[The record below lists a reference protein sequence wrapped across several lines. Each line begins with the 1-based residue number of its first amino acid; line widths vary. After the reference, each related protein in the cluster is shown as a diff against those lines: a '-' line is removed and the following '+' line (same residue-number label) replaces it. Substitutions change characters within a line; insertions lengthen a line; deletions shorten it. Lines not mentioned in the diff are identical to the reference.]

1 MPIPLILTNNTKST
15 FIFVVL
21 NMYKICQQLNPFSLS
36 FSIKDKQ
43 LMVHWSV
50 INIKLHVLYELSF
63 FGLLQEVKIR
73 DGNIFWVPVNVN
85 DFTPP
90 FDRIPGHMSG
100 QKMGHSNPIGHL
112 PEFLDRQSINQRRRL
127 FSELWTV
134 ISQHGHDFITTVSS
148 CSGNDHN

>member
-1 MPIPLILTNNTKST
+1 
-15 FIFVVL
+15 
-21 NMYKICQQLNPFSLS
+21 MYKICQQLNPFSLS

-43 LMVHWSV
+43 LVCDKHLEEH
-50 INIKLHVLYELSF
+50 IKLHVLYELSF

-100 QKMGHSNPIGHL
+100 QKMGHSKP
-112 PEFLDRQSINQRRRL
+112 
-127 FSELWTV
+127 
-134 ISQHGHDFITTVSS
+134 
-148 CSGNDHN
+148 

>member
-1 MPIPLILTNNTKST
+1 MST
-15 FIFVVL
+15 IEPF
-21 NMYKICQQLNPFSLS
+21 FSL
-36 FSIKDKQ
+36 FLYQRQTINGALVCDKH
-43 LMVHWSV
+43 LEEH
-50 INIKLHVLYELSF
+50 IKLHVLYELSF

-112 PEFLDRQSINQRRRL
+112 PEFLDR
-127 FSELWTV
+127 
-134 ISQHGHDFITTVSS
+134 
-148 CSGNDHN
+148 